1 MTVENTQKIESET
14 QFDDSPEG
22 TASKWTVE
30 MKAAQD
36 NSQPW
41 IDAGDKIV
49 KRFLDTRND
58 QRSEG
63 DTRINLFSSNVQTL
77 QALMYGKEPKVDV
90 KRKFADPND
99 DIARVGGEV
108 LQRMLNTD
116 IERDSDT
123 YATALENCLEDRLI
137 PGLGQAR
144 VRYEVE
150 WEEHDEVKAIPDSID
165 PVTGQVVRRGAPAYT
180 PDPTKKEEDVD
191 TDYVHWRDFRWS
203 PCRTWDEVRWV
214 AFKAPMT
221 RDELRTRFPD
231 HAEKIPLTGTKHINK
246 DENDGLK
253 NDPWSRADVWEI
265 WNKEDRKVY
274 WWVKGYEK
282 ILDVKEDPYG
292 LDGFFPCPRP
302 LIANCTTTKFM
313 PRADF
318 ILAQD
323 LYDEVD
329 TVSTRITNLERAI
342 AVRGVYDKTNEGVK
356 RLLSETIANE
366 LIGIEGFEA
375 FKEKGGLAGV
385 VDWLPLEAIVNALQV
400 LRDYRGELMNLLYQ
414 VTGMS
419 DIMRGQSTAGAT
431 ATEQSLKAKFAS
443 VRVQRL
449 QNDFARFASDIQALK
464 AELISKHVDPQTIA
478 ARSNIQYIAGP
489 DQQMAQQA
497 IGLIKSD
504 FYQYRIEVKP
514 ESVSMADMSA
524 VKEERSEFLMA
535 MSQFLQSSLP
545 MAEAAPW
552 AMPYLLQVLQWT
564 IAGFRGGATIE
575 GVLDQMVLASN
586 QALQQAQQN
595 PQPNPEQQKMQMEQ
609 QKMAAQMQMEQQKAQ
624 VTLQGQ
630 QQKNALEIQIKQMEA
645 QMRKQELQMEMMA
658 KAFGIELEQKKLLF
672 GMEVEQQK
680 AAAEIEQTE
689 MEGEISARQA
699 EMEVRADTKKM
710 LLDDQKS
717 SMEHERA
724 VANHE
729 MTMKQAKEQ
738 HAQKLKQSKEANKNA
753 GRKE

>member
-1 MTVENTQKIESET
+1 VTVENSQKIESER

-22 TASKWTVE
+22 IASKWSVE
-30 MKAAQD
+30 MKAAAD

-41 IDAGDKIV
+41 IDAGDKTV
-49 KRFLDTRND
+49 KRFLDMRND

-99 DIARVGGEV
+99 DVARIGGEV

-150 WEEHDEVKAIPDSID
+150 WEEHDDVPAIPDTID
-165 PVTGQVVRRGAPAYT
+165 QATGLVRKGAPAYT
-180 PDPTKKEEDVD
+180 PDPSKKEEDVD

-221 RDELRTRFPD
+221 KDELRKRFPEYGD
-231 HAEKIPLTGTKHINK
+231 KIPLTGTKHINK

-274 WWVKGYEK
+274 WWVKGFDK
-282 ILDVKEDPYG
+282 ILDIKDDPYE

-302 LIANCTTTKFM
+302 LVANVTTTKFM

-318 ILAQD
+318 VLAQD
-323 LYDEVD
+323 IYDEVD
-329 TVSTRITNLERAI
+329 AVSTRITNLERAI

-385 VDWLPLEAIVNALQV
+385 VDWLPLDAIVNALQV
-400 LRDYRGELMNLLYQ
+400 LRDYRSELMQLLYQ
-414 VTGMS
+414 ITGMS

-464 AELISKHVDPQTIA
+464 AEIISKHVDPETIA
-478 ARSNIQYIAGP
+478 KRSNIQYIAQQ
-489 DQQMAQQA
+489 DQQSAQQA
-497 IGLIKSD
+497 IALIKSD

-514 ESVSMADMSA
+514 ESVSMADMAA

-535 MSQFLQSSLP
+535 MSQFLQSTLP

-552 AMPYLLQVLQWT
+552 SMPYLLQVLQWT

-575 GVLDQMVLASN
+575 GVLDQMVLTAN
-586 QALQQAQQN
+586 QVMQQAQQN

-609 QKMAAQMQMEQQKAQ
+609 QKMVAQMQMDQQKAQ
-624 VTLQGQ
+624 VDIQAQ
-630 QQKNALEIQIKQMEA
+630 QQKNQLEMAIKQMEA

-658 KAFGIELEQKKLLF
+658 KAFGLQLEQKKLMF

-680 AAAEIEQTE
+680 AQTSLQQTQ

-699 EMEVRADTKKM
+699 EAEIRADTKKM
-710 LLDDQKS
+710 LLDDAS
-717 SMEHERA
+717 ASMEHERA
-724 VANHE
+724 IANHE

-738 HAQKLKQSKEANKNA
+738 HAQKLSQSKAANKNA

>member
-1 MTVENTQKIESET
+1 MSDSASITKIDSSD
-14 QFDDSPEG
+14 QFPDTPEG
-22 TASKWTVE
+22 IAARWSVE
-30 MKAAQD
+30 MKSAEE
-36 NSQPW
+36 NSKTW
-41 IDAGDKIV
+41 IDSGKTIV
-49 KRFLDTRND
+49 KRFLDNRQD
-58 QRSEG
+58 MRSEG
-63 DTRINLFSSNVQTL
+63 DTRVNLFTSNIQTL

-99 DIARVGGEV
+99 DVARVGGEV

-150 WEEHDEVKAIPDSID
+150 WEEHDPVAAITHAE
-165 PVTGQVVRRGAPAYT
+165 TGAELAPAYT
-180 PDPTKKEEDVD
+180 PEATKKEEDVD
-191 TDYVHWRDFRWS
+191 TDYVHWQDFRWS

-221 RDELRTRFPD
+221 KAALKARFPEYGD
-231 HAEKIPLTGTKHINK
+231 KVPLQGVKYMNK
-246 DENDGLK
+246 DENDGMK

-265 WNKEDRKVY
+265 WDKESKKVL
-274 WWVKGYEK
+274 WWVRGFDK
-282 ILDVKEDPYG
+282 ILDVKDDPLG

-302 LIANCTTTKFM
+302 LVANCTTTKFM

-318 ILAQD
+318 VMAQD

-329 TVSTRITNLERAI
+329 IVSTRITNLERAI
-342 AVRGVYDKTNEGVK
+342 AVRGVYDKQSEGVK
-356 RLLSETIANE
+356 RLLSEAVANE
-366 LIGIEGFEA
+366 LIPIDGFEA

-385 VDWLPLEAIVNALQV
+385 MDWMPLEAIVNALQV
-400 LRDYRGELMNLLYQ
+400 LRDYRSELMNLLYQ

-449 QNDFARFASDIQALK
+449 QNDFARFASDLQALK
-464 AELISKHVDPQTIA
+464 AEIISKHVDPQTIA
-478 ARSNIQYIAGP
+478 MRANIKYLVGS
-489 DQQMAQQA
+489 DQQLAQEA

-514 ESVSMADMSA
+514 ESVSMADMAA

-545 MAEAAPW
+545 LAQAAPW
-552 AMPYLLQVLQWT
+552 MMPYMLQVLQWT

-575 GVLDQMVLASN
+575 GVLDQMVLSAN
-586 QALQQAQQN
+586 QEL
-595 PQPNPEQQKMQMEQ
+595 QKMQSQPPPPDPKIMAVQ
-609 QKMAAQMQMEQQKAQ
+609 AKMQSDQQKAQ
-624 VTLQGQ
+624 LDLQKGQVDMQQSAQKSQMELQQKAQQGQ
-630 QQKNALEIQIKQMEA
+630 LEMQIKQMELELK
-645 QMRKQELQMEMMA
+645 KQEMNMKMMA
-658 KAFGIELEQKKLLF
+658 DAFGLEIEQKKHIF
-672 GMEVEQQK
+672 GMEVQKQK
-680 AAAEIEQTE
+680 AAVDMEKNEAQSELNAADHE
-689 MEGEISARQA
+689 MSMKKIQA
-699 EMEVRADTKKM
+699 EQRADAKKT
-710 LLDDQKS
+710 
-717 SMEHERA
+717 
-724 VANHE
+724 V
-729 MTMKQAKEQ
+729 
-738 HAQKLKQSKEANKNA
+738 SKVTGNK
-753 GRKE
+753 